1 MLQGEYFVQRRRATL
16 WLSVTAAMNLEL
28 MIYQCRAHNLY
39 RSLDPFTEILRQH
52 SEVNALSRDAELRS
66 D

>member
-1 MLQGEYFVQRRRATL
+1 MVKRYSSNEFGANDVPMRA
-16 WLSVTAAMNLEL
+16 
-28 MIYQCRAHNLY
+28 YNLY
-39 RSLDPFTEILRQH
+39 RSLDPWTEILRQH